1 MILYMLGPDTRISDS
16 FGQIHS
22 LNTRVSTA
30 ITLHFRP
37 KNRRLS
43 LSLSL
48 SLAPRRPR
56 PRLGAVAAPLRIS
69 PGDHV
74 ALLQQRS
81 VGAAAGHDAPFAQ

>member
-48 SLAPRRPR
+48 LLRDD
-56 PRLGAVAAPLRIS
+56 LGRALELS
-69 PGDHV
+69 PPH
-74 ALLQQRS
+74 
-81 VGAAAGHDAPFAQ
+81 

>member
-43 LSLSL
+43 LSLLLRDDLGRALEL
-48 SLAPRRPR
+48 SPP
-56 PRLGAVAAPLRIS
+56 
-69 PGDHV
+69 H
-74 ALLQQRS
+74 
-81 VGAAAGHDAPFAQ
+81 